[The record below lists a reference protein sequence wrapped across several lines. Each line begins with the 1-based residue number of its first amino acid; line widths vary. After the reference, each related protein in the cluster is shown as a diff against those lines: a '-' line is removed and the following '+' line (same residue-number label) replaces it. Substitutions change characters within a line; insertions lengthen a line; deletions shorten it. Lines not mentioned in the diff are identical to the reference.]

1 MKPKQLPTVSLLL
14 LCAALL
20 LGGCIEIHVQS
31 LVTPTVPTP
40 THTSVP
46 TDTPVPT
53 DTVMWF
59 PPTSTPRPL
68 NTPTPFPTVNQLPS
82 LGELLLEDDFSDAST
97 WQTYR
102 SASGNAV
109 IANNEL
115 TLAVQDSAG
124 LISSYASLPQYGDY
138 FLSVNVDLSICTY
151 YEDWYGI
158 AFRVGDSENYYRW
171 LFNCLGQTRVDR
183 VYQGR
188 IYVMKDWTA
197 NGVIRN
203 FAPQKFRAA
212 IAAEGGALN
221 FYANDTL
228 LMTLEDSVFTAG
240 GYGLLLYSTGISP
253 LSVSFSDFSLYEMQP
268 GSAPQLIIKKEK

>member
-1 MKPKQLPTVSLLL
+1 MKQSRFLPLLL
-14 LCAALL
+14 LFVCAALCFS
-20 LGGCIEIHVQS
+20 GCIEIHVQS

-40 THTSVP
+40 SRTPVP
-46 TDTPVPT
+46 TDTPEPT
-53 DTVMWF
+53 ETVMWF

-82 LGELLLEDDFSDAST
+82 LGRLLLADDFSDESS

-102 SASGNAV
+102 SSAGNAV

-124 LISSYASLPQYGDY
+124 LIASYASLPQYGDY

-158 AFRVGDSENYYRW
+158 AFRVVDSGNYYRW
-171 LFNCLGQTRVDR
+171 LFNCLGQTRVDHI
-183 VYQGR
+183 YKGR
-188 IYVMKDWTA
+188 IYVLKDWAA

-212 IAAEGGALN
+212 IAANGSTLN

-228 LMTLEDSVFTAG
+228 LMTVENSVFTTG
-240 GYGLLLYSTGISP
+240 GYGVQLYSTGHSP
-253 LSVSFSDFSLYEMQP
+253 MSVSFSDFELWEVRP
-268 GSAPQLIIKKEK
+268 

>member
-1 MKPKQLPTVSLLL
+1 MKQRRFPTVFLLL
-14 LCAALL
+14 LCAALFFS
-20 LGGCIEIHVQS
+20 GCIEIHVQS
-31 LVTPTVPTP
+31 LVTPTAQTP
-40 THTSVP
+40 TRTPVP
-46 TDTPVPT
+46 SDTPVPT

-68 NTPTPFPTVNQLPS
+68 NTPTPFPTLNQLPS
-82 LGELLLEDDFSDAST
+82 VGELLLADDFSDEST

-102 SASGNAV
+102 SSSGNAV

-124 LISSYASLPQYGDY
+124 LIASYASLPQYGDY

-158 AFRVGDSENYYRW
+158 AFRVGDSGNYYRW
-171 LFNCLGQTRVDR
+171 LFNCLGQTRMDR
-183 VYQGR
+183 IYKGR
-188 IYVMKDWTA
+188 IYVVKDWAA

-212 IAAEGGALN
+212 IAADGSSLK

-228 LMTLEDSVFTAG
+228 LMTVEDTVFTAG
-240 GYGLLLYSTGISP
+240 GYGVQLYSTGHSP
-253 LSVSFSDFSLYEMQP
+253 MSVSFSEFELWE
-268 GSAPQLIIKKEK
+268 IKP